1 MYKRPIP
8 RPSFGVDYSRLKF
21 ARAEDS
27 IVYKL
32 IHTRP
37 FPPYKPPPYAP
48 IARIEDLVF
57 GFRRQGATDEEL
69 EALRQKN
76 YIEPVVVIPK
86 KTKKTKKT
94 KKLLSRETDLE
105 KVFSQFTKP
114 AGKKKVL
121 KAVVKKI

>member
-1 MYKRPIP
+1 MYKRPVP
-8 RPSFGVDYSRLKF
+8 RPIFSVDSNVPKL

-37 FPPYKPPPYAP
+37 FPPYVPPPYAP
-48 IARIEDLVF
+48 ISAVEDVILHQKRYE
-57 GFRRQGATDEEL
+57 GMTDEDADIFRR
-69 EALRQKN
+69 KN
-76 YIEPVVVIPK
+76 FIVPTVVPIK
-86 KTKKTKKT
+86 KTKKTKKRA
-94 KKLLSRETDLE
+94 SQDTDLD

-114 AGKKKVL
+114 VVKKKVL